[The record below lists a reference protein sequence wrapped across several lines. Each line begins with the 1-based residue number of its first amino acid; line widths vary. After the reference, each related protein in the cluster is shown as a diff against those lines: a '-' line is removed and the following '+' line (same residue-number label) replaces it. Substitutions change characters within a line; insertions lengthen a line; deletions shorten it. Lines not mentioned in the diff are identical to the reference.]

1 MRLEFRIGIGR
12 RQQVVRPV
20 VQGRQATI
28 ERLGQCQPYTTCIV
42 LRREQGS
49 EHTAVGEVAGLL
61 FLARHVARNGTPHV
75 PMGFNK
81 TRRRDHALRL
91 DARSSR
97 WDIRRN
103 GDDLAI
109 ANMDV
114 PFRQVA
120 DSRIDADDECV
131 ANDELA
137 ALRQC
142 CRCGGTGLRRGR
154 QRLRHET
161 RSADS
166 CTGTQQLPAAQ
177 SMPLAQKGARFASIA
192 HVVSSRSSCPSKL
205 VPDDGVVKRKAGR
218 LQVPKSSLRHVT
230 IAGACG
236 G

>member
-75 PMGFNK
+75 PMGFDK
-81 TRRRDHALRL
+81 TRRRDHALRF

-97 WDIRRN
+97 QRDLRRN

-114 PFRQVA
+114 PLRQVA
-120 DSRIDADDECV
+120 NARIDADDECV
-131 ANDELA
+131 ADDELT

-142 CRCGGTGLRRGR
+142 RRDGGASLCSGG

-161 RSADS
+161 RSAKA
-166 CTGTQQLPAAQ
+166 CAGTQQLPAAQ

-192 HVVSSRSSCPSKL
+192 HVDSSRLSCPSRL
-205 VPDDGVVKRKAGR
+205 VPDDGTVKRKA
-218 LQVPKSSLRHVT
+218 
-230 IAGACG
+230 
-236 G
+236 